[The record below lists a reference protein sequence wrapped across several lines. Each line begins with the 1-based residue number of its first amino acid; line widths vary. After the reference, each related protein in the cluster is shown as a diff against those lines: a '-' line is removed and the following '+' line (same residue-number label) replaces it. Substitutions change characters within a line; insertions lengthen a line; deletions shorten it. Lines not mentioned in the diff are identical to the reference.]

1 MKKQTMAKRV
11 FLPLSLIAL
20 VAAALLGYQWAKASV
35 AQEIYRDRLT
45 SLQADYEQLANQ
57 YNQAITPRPV
67 TELLVES
74 QKICVL
80 VRKGDGE
87 LIRVPTPFN
96 AWENDVY
103 VDYVLADGRLLIRR
117 VFEIKNGKDTSKPVQ
132 VDSDLVE
139 VQWGDAVPFG
149 KAIYRSKMADGRWVV
164 SVTGDGSLTLKRVG
178 DTATIELAT
187 QPEVKKFA
195 PIDERTNEAVER
207 IGVGDVWHYLMD

>member
-1 MKKQTMAKRV
+1 MAKRV

-20 VAAALLGYQWAKASV
+20 VAATLLGYQWAKASV

-45 SLQADYEQLANQ
+45 SLQADFQQLANQ

-67 TELLVES
+67 TELLVED
-74 QKICVL
+74 QTVCVL

-117 VFEIKNGKDTSKPVQ
+117 VFEIKNGQDTSKPVQ

-149 KAIYRSKMADGRWVV
+149 KAIYRSKMDDGRWVV

-178 DTATIELAT
+178 DTENIELAT
-187 QPEVKKFA
+187 HPEVKKFD
-195 PIDERTNEAVER
+195 PVDERTNEAVER
-207 IGVGDVWHYLMD
+207 IGVGDVWNYLTD

>member
-1 MKKQTMAKRV
+1 MRKWV
-11 FLPLSLIAL
+11 FLPLTAAAL
-20 VAAALLGYQWAKASV
+20 GIAALLGYQWAKASV
-35 AQEIYRDRLT
+35 AQDIYRDRLAG
-45 SLQADYEQLANQ
+45 LQADYQQLAEQ

-67 TELLVES
+67 TELLVEN

-87 LIRVPTPFN
+87 LVRVPTPFN
-96 AWENDVY
+96 GWENDVY

-117 VFEIKNGKDTSKPVQ
+117 VFEIKNGQDTSKPVQ
-132 VDSDLVE
+132 VDADLVD

-178 DTATIELAT
+178 NDEPVELAT
-187 QPEVKKFA
+187 QPKIEKFD
-195 PIDERTNEAVER
+195 PVDERADEAVER
-207 IGVGDVWHYLMD
+207 IGVGDVWQYLTD